1 MWALEET
8 GTREASRRLEGMK
21 LFGMQ
26 VQSEVQRKL
35 TPLMLLDTPPTG
47 LGPWSTGHP
56 GLGNK
61 GGDAFFVRQ
70 QL

>member
-8 GTREASRRLEGMK
+8 GTSEASRHLEGMK

-26 VQSEVQRKL
+26 VQSQVQRKP

-47 LGPWSTGHP
+47 LGPWSAGHL
-56 GLGNK
+56 GLG
-61 GGDAFFVRQ
+61 
-70 QL
+70 